1 MGLASLSRHQF
12 VQCPVRASSWS
23 PALPRRLSASL
34 YVRLLGGA
42 PSLQVFEGG
51 GVADAKQEFPKT
63 VAFHLPCAHL
73 HHACDDL
80 RVRQLQP
87 GISPKFL
94 AVPGV
99 VEGHVRI
106 AQSSL
111 PRQRCVQR
119 EVGPELRALDVGQ
132 RLLEAPGRELQ
143 GVPPK

>member
-1 MGLASLSRHQF
+1 MRSR
-12 VQCPVRASSWS
+12 SS
-23 PALPRRLSASL
+23 P
-34 YVRLLGGA
+34 
-42 PSLQVFEGG
+42 E
-51 GVADAKQEFPKT
+51 T

-87 GISPKFL
+87 GIPASFL

-99 VEGHVRI
+99 VEGHVRV

-119 EVGPELRALDVGQ
+119 EVGLELRALGVGQ
-132 RLLEAPGRELQ
+132 RLLEDSGREVDHLFPREVHGQ
-143 GVPPK
+143 DLDM